1 MFSWLIWWKKL
12 DWFLIINI
20 LFLNLFSLA
29 ALYSL
34 TSQENMNWSNLFI
47 RQAFFIL
54 LGFALHLLI
63 SRIDYRISKNYNKIF
78 FLFVFILLALVLIA
92 EPIRGVSSWFA
103 VFGQTFQ
110 PAEFAKLAIVFFLA
124 KYLSEKSKVFYLWR
138 HVLWTGLVVAVI
150 AAMVAQQPDF
160 GSAFII
166 FCLWLVAILMTK
178 INWRQVLTIFG
189 VIIVGGFIIW
199 NSFLQP
205 YQQARIMSFINP
217 EQDAQSHGYNVQQ
230 AIIAVG
236 SGQVLGKGLGLG
248 TQSQLNFLPEQY
260 SDFIFAVIAE
270 SFGWW
275 GVLLLLSL
283 YLVFFWRLL
292 NAVREGGDPYG
303 TWMLL
308 CFFIYLS
315 VQTIINIG
323 MNIGILPVT
332 GITLPFVSYG
342 GSSLVTSYIALG
354 LIQSYLISKKEKLF
368 VYGQSKEF

>member
-1 MFSWLIWWKKL
+1 MFGWMVWWKKL
-12 DWFLIINI
+12 DWFLIVNI

-47 RQAFFIL
+47 RQAFFIFG
-54 LGFALHLLI
+54 GFILHLLI
-63 SRIDYRISKNYNKIF
+63 ARLDYRFSKNYNKIF
-78 FLFVFILLALVLIA
+78 FLLVFILLALVLVA

-103 VFGQTFQ
+103 FFGQTFQ

-124 KYLSEKSKVFYLWR
+124 KYLSQYSKVFYRWR
-138 HVLWTGLVVAVI
+138 HIIWTGLVVGLI
-150 AAMVAQQPDF
+150 AGMVAKQPDF

-178 INWRQVLTIFG
+178 ISWRQITIILS
-189 VIIVGGFIIW
+189 VMIVGGVILW
-199 NSFLQP
+199 TSFLQP
-205 YQQARIMSFINP
+205 YQQARITSFIYP
-217 EQDAQSHGYNVQQ
+217 EQNSQSHGYNVQQ

-236 SGQVLGKGLGLG
+236 SGQILGKGLGLG

-292 NAVREGGDPYG
+292 NAIKEGGDPYG
-303 TWMLL
+303 TWMML
-308 CFFIYLS
+308 CFLIYLG
-315 VQTIINIG
+315 VQTIVNIG

-342 GSSLVTSYIALG
+342 GSSLLSSYIALG
-354 LIQSYLISKKEKLF
+354 LIQGYLVSKKDKLF
-368 VYGQSKEF
+368 IYGQSKEF